1 MATDENSR
9 LSRESAAESL
19 ALAEQAQ
26 AAVDSIKP
34 PRRHELTLAACVA
47 AAFLANL
54 LPRPYDLVAIAVSF
68 VCMITIVVRQVQV
81 SGVKH
86 RYTPKVGRQMLGGAV
101 LGLLGFVGADLLDR
115 LAGMSWI
122 WVPAALLVAG
132 GTLVTDRLPRK
143 KGIPAP

>member
-26 AAVDSIKP
+26 AAVGSIKP
-34 PRRHELTLAACVA
+34 SRRYELKLAACVA
-47 AAFLANL
+47 AVFLANL

-68 VCMITIVVRQVQV
+68 ACLITFVIRQVQT

-122 WVPAALLVAG
+122 WVLAALLVAG
-132 GTLVTDRLPRK
+132 GTLVIDRFPRK